1 MTFSVETVATPF
13 SEDDAVRAF
22 LILVAALISFL
33 AVAMAEPPISDV
45 AWNFEDA
52 VVGQLPKGWSAAKTG
67 DGEAGVWKVIEDAS
81 APSGTKVLAQTSDS
95 PGPMFNLCVA
105 GESSFKD
112 VALAVSFKAVK
123 GKIDQ
128 GGGLVWRYIDAN
140 NYFVVRIN
148 PLEDNFRLY
157 KVVNGKRTQIATNDG
172 LKIPVGQ
179 WHKMSVSMKG
189 DQIECSLDGKRYLE
203 ATDATITKPGK
214 VGFWTK
220 ADAQSYFDDF
230 RVSASK

>member
-1 MTFSVETVATPF
+1 MRV
-13 SEDDAVRAF
+13 F
-22 LILVAALISFL
+22 LILVAALSSCFV
-33 AVAMAEPPISDV
+33 VAMADPPISDV

-52 VVGQLPKGWSAAKTG
+52 ALGQLPNGWSAAKTG
-67 DGEAGVWKVIEDAS
+67 DGEAGVWKVVEDTS
-81 APSGTKVLAQTSDS
+81 APKGTKVLSQTSVS
-95 PGPMFNLCVA
+95 PGPTFNLCVA

-112 VALAVSFKAVK
+112 LALAVSFKAVK

-140 NYFVVRIN
+140 NYYIVRMN

-157 KVVNGKRTQIATNDG
+157 KVVNGKRTQIATKDG

-179 WHKMSVSMKG
+179 WHKMGVSMTG
-189 DQIECSLDGKRYLE
+189 DQIECSLDGKKYLE
-203 ATDATITKPGK
+203 ASDATFTKPGK